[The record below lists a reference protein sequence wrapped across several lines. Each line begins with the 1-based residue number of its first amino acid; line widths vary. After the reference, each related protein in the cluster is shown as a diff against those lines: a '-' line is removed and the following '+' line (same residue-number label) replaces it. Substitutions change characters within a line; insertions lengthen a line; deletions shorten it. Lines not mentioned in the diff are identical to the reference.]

1 MQSVSYY
8 YDITVLLHQY
18 PTVPITDYQSLYDL
32 QEEDAGYAEENN
44 EIVGDEVGDWNE
56 IFRFNATHFR
66 REGDL
71 RRQCQR
77 NTPHD
82 QERLHVGA
90 EQGADKSCG
99 VRK

>member
-32 QEEDAGYAEENN
+32 QEEDAGYAEKNN
-44 EIVGDEVGDWNE
+44 EIVGDEVSDGNE
-56 IFRFNATHFR
+56 VFRFNATHFR
-66 REGDL
+66 REG
-71 RRQCQR
+71 RQCQR
-77 NTPHD
+77 NAAHD

-90 EQGADKSCG
+90 EQGADESYW